1 MSVNASAPRLA
12 RAILL
17 ALFGTAFAAPA
28 FAANTNPWDGDVH
41 PSFMFY
47 GWLPGVSLDTRI
59 KVPTIGGGEGT
70 VQNRSDGNILDNL
83 AGAFMMSGD
92 VRVGQWGFFGDFAWV
107 KFDNEDGHKRI
118 TTGEKFAIFGG
129 SEETHE
135 RMTETVLKTF
145 EELKQRGKPLE
156 AVEPKELREI
166 IEQAKPR

>member
-1 MSVNASAPRLA
+1 MKPVRKRKKKAGIQA
-12 RAILL
+12 LL
-17 ALFGTAFAAPA
+17 GFG
-28 FAANTNPWDGDVH
+28 
-41 PSFMFY
+41 
-47 GWLPGVSLDTRI
+47 
-59 KVPTIGGGEGT
+59 
-70 VQNRSDGNILDNL
+70 LDN
-83 AGAFMMSGD
+83 A
-92 VRVGQWGFFGDFAWV
+92 
-107 KFDNEDGHKRI
+107 DGHKRI